1 MYVCY
6 ASVCAVR
13 VFSLVCPNSYLQLKL
28 VQLCFGCIWQDKL
41 LDGNLPVPLALVHL
55 THVALPDQLLKLQL
69 LIRDFPFTEDASSLL
84 VVKENQTGY

>member
-28 VQLCFGCIWQDKL
+28 VQLCFGRIWQDKL

-55 THVALPDQLLKLQL
+55 THVTLPDQLLKLQL
-69 LIRDFPFTEDASSLL
+69 LIRDFPFAEDASSLL